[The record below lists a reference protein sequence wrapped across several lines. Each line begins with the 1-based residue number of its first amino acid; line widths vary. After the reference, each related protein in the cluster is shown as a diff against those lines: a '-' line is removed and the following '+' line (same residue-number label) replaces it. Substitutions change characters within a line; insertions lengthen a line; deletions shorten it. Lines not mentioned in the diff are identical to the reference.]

1 MNIPSEKLDLIQ
13 RIIQL
18 QDEQLLREIKDM
30 LSQPAAD
37 WWDQLSQAEKQSIEK
52 GLAQA
57 EQEEGISH
65 AEAMQQIRAN
75 RRK

>member
-30 LSQPAAD
+30 LSQPDAD
-37 WWDQLSQAEKQSIEK
+37 WWDQLSQTEKQSIEK

-57 EQEEGISH
+57 EREEGIPH
-65 AEAMQQIRAN
+65 AEAMQQILAK